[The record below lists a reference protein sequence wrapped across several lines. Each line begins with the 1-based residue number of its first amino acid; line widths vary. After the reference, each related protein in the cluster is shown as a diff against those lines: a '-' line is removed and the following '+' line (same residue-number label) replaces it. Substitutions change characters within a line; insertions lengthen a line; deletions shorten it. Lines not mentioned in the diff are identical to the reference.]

1 MSLSKEQIAY
11 YWEHGFVHLPGVFP
25 AERMAAA
32 RIRYDQLIAEGPR
45 AGGPTPSQE
54 PEVAKGRA
62 GIPPSA
68 TTVRKFER
76 LVPYE
81 PLFLELAST
90 PALVEAVAAL
100 IGRPV
105 QVWHDQSQLKP
116 PRVGSAKPPHQDN
129 SYHRIEPAD
138 LTVTAWVAID
148 EATLENGCMRFLPGS
163 HHHGLVDHVPLPGQE
178 HNLSPANIDL
188 STEVAVPCRA
198 GDVALFHT
206 LVLHH
211 SLPNRTDQW
220 RRSFI
225 CHYIHPKAQSPT
237 DHTRLPRIQV
247 SI

>member
-1 MSLSKEQIAY
+1 MGLTKEQIEY
-11 YWEHGFVHLPGVFP
+11 YWENGFVAVPGLIP
-25 AERMAAA
+25 AEHLA
-32 RIRYDQLIAEGPR
+32 RLRVRYDVLIAEGPKP
-45 AGGPTPSQE
+45 GGPTPSQE

-62 GIPPSA
+62 GVAPSA
-68 TTVRKFER
+68 TTIRKFER

-90 PALVEAVAAL
+90 PALVEAVASL
-100 IGRPV
+100 MGRSV

-163 HHHGLVDHVPLPGQE
+163 HKLGLVEHLPLPGQE
-178 HNLSPANIDL
+178 HNLSPADVDL
-188 STEVAVPCRA
+188 STEIAVPCKA

-211 SLPNRTDQW
+211 SLPNRTDHW

-225 CHYIHPKAQSPT
+225 CHYIHPDATSPT

-247 SI
+247 SN

>member
-1 MSLSKEQIAY
+1 MGLTKEQTEY
-11 YWEHGFVHLPGVFP
+11 YWEHGFVALPGLIP
-25 AERMAAA
+25 AERMVKLRA
-32 RIRYDQLIAEGPR
+32 RYDALIAEGPKE
-45 AGGPTPSQE
+45 GGPTPSQE

-62 GIPPSA
+62 GVAPGA

-81 PLFLELAST
+81 PLFLELASA
-90 PALVEAVAAL
+90 PALVETVASL
-100 IGRPV
+100 IGKPV

-138 LTVTAWVAID
+138 LTVTAWVAVD

-163 HHHGLVDHVPLPGQE
+163 HKWGLVEHQPLPGQE
-178 HNLSPANIDL
+178 HNLSPAGLDL
-188 STEVAVPCRA
+188 SSEIAVPCRA

-211 SLPNRTDQW
+211 SLPNRTAQW

-225 CHYIHPKAQSPT
+225 CHYIHPSAQSPT

-247 SI
+247 SN

>member
-1 MSLSKEQIAY
+1 MGLSKEQIDF
-11 YWEHGFVHLPGVFP
+11 YWENGFVAVPGVFP
-25 AERMAAA
+25 PERMAAA
-32 RIRYDQLIAEGPR
+32 RSRYDQLISQGPKE
-45 AGGPTPSQE
+45 GGPTPLHE
-54 PEVAKGRA
+54 PEVAKGRTNV
-62 GIPPSA
+62 PPSA

-81 PLFLELAST
+81 PLFRELAAA
-90 PALVEAVAAL
+90 PALVEAVASI

-105 QVWHDQSQLKP
+105 QIWHDQSQLKP

-148 EATLENGCMRFLPGS
+148 EATLENGCMRFIPGS
-163 HHHGLVDHVPLPGQE
+163 HKWGLIDHTPLPGQE
-178 HNLSPANIDL
+178 HNLSPQHVDL
-188 STEVAVPCRA
+188 STEIAVPCKA

-225 CHYIHPKAQSPT
+225 CHYIHPDAKAPSDPG
-237 DHTRLPRIQV
+237 RLPRIQV
-247 SI
+247 G

>member
-1 MSLSKEQIAY
+1 MGLSKEQIEF
-11 YWEHGFVHLPGVFP
+11 YWENGFVALPGLIP
-25 AERMAAA
+25 AERLTLLRA
-32 RIRYDQLIAEGPR
+32 RYDQLIAEGPR
-45 AGGPTPSQE
+45 EGGPAPVHE

-62 GIPPSA
+62 GIAPSA

-81 PLFLELAST
+81 RLFLELAST

-138 LTVTAWVAID
+138 LTLTAWVAID
-148 EATLENGCMRFLPGS
+148 EATHENGCMRFIPGS
-163 HHHGLVDHVPLPGQE
+163 HKQGLVEHLPLPDQE
-178 HNLSPANIDL
+178 HNLSPAEVDL
-188 STEVAVPCRA
+188 STEIAVPCKA

-225 CHYIHPKAQSPT
+225 CHYIHPDAQSPT

-247 SI
+247 SN